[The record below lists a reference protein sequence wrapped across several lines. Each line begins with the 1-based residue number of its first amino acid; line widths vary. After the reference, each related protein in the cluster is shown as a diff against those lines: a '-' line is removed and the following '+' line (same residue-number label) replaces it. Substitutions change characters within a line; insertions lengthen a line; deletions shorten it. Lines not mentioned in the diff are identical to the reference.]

1 MESNLRTGFCLEN
14 LLPLTE
20 IFACDR
26 MFSPMAGKKKNK
38 SATAPKRKGKPSK
51 AKAQPTPRRPP
62 ARKAKAEDIVLP
74 VLNADKLKELYATMM
89 KCRML
94 AERVQ
99 RSNHSHRLASG
110 LEAILVGAAAH
121 LMPKD
126 CMALEHGGFLASL
139 IKGTPLQLIA
149 AQIAHSQSNNG
160 HQTSASPLREG
171 SSAVTPSMAIGL
183 SLAQKQKSTGTVTLM
198 FGTQEPGAQ
207 AFEPAAMTIAA
218 TQKLPIV
225 CLVETG
231 FDAQAETH
239 ILPVPS
245 DSHGVGSGYY
255 PKIAVDGCD
264 VVGVFRVA
272 QEAIRRAREGHGPA
286 LIECMTSRA
295 NRAAGDS
302 GTRKIAQYTAEDPLP
317 FMEKYLK
324 RRDLWSAEWSRR
336 IIKDF
341 TKELNDAFAAVH
353 EKPGTDAAFDN
364 VYSADSSNASH
375 TV

>member
-1 MESNLRTGFCLEN
+1 MESNLRTGFCLKN

-38 SATAPKRKGKPSK
+38 SATAPKRKGKPSQ
-51 AKAQPTPRRPP
+51 AKSKPAPRRP

-74 VLNADKLKELYATMM
+74 VLNADKLKELYASMM
-89 KCRML
+89 KCRLL

-99 RSNHSHRLASG
+99 RSKHSHRLHSG

-121 LMPKD
+121 LMPQD

-160 HQTSASPLREG
+160 HQDSASPLREA

-183 SLAQKQKSTGTVTLM
+183 SLAQKQKGTSAVTLM
-198 FGTQEPGAQ
+198 FGTQEPGSQ
-207 AFEPAAMTIAA
+207 AFEPAAMMIAA
-218 TQKLPIV
+218 TRKLPIV

-264 VVGVFRVA
+264 VVGIFRVA

-295 NRAAGDS
+295 HKASGDS
-302 GTRKIAQYTAEDPLP
+302 GTRKIARYIADDPLP

-324 RRDLWSAEWSRR
+324 RRDLWSAERSRR
-336 IIKDF
+336 MIKEF
-341 TKELNDAFAAVH
+341 TKELNDAFAATH
-353 EKPGTDAAFDN
+353 EKPGTDGAFDN
-364 VYSADSSNASH
+364 VYSADSSSASH
-375 TV
+375 PV

>member
-1 MESNLRTGFCLEN
+1 
-14 LLPLTE
+14 
-20 IFACDR
+20 

-74 VLNADKLKELYATMM
+74 VLNADKLKELYATMV

-99 RSNHSHRLASG
+99 RSSHDHRLDSG

-121 LMPKD
+121 LMPTD

-139 IKGTPLQLIA
+139 IKGTLLQLIA
-149 AQIAHSQSNNG
+149 TQIAHSQSNNG
-160 HQTSASPLREG
+160 HQTLASPLREA

-302 GTRKIAQYTAEDPLP
+302 GNRKIAQYTAEDPLP

-336 IIKDF
+336 MIKDF
-341 TKELNDAFAAVH
+341 TKELNDAFAAAH
-353 EKPGTDAAFDN
+353 EKPGADAAFDN
-364 VYSADSSNASH
+364 VYSADSSSASH